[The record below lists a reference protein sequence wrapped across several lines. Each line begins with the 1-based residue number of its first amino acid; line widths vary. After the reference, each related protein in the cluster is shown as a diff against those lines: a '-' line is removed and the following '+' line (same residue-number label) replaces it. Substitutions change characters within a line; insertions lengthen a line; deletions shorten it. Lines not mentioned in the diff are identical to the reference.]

1 LKMNYVIDTYAWV
14 EYFRGTD
21 KGKKLQELLDQDHT
35 FITPICCIFELRSWA
50 LSGNLDFI
58 RILNVV
64 RSISGIESLKDADWE
79 EAAVV
84 RHKHR
89 KTIKDF
95 GLVDALI
102 VVVQQN
108 RHAKV
113 ISGDRHFK
121 TLKNVVYIGDN
132 EN

>member
-64 RSISGIESLKDADWE
+64 RSISGIESSKDNKGFW
-79 EAAVV
+79 
-84 RHKHR
+84 
-89 KTIKDF
+89 F
-95 GLVDALI
+95 G
-102 VVVQQN
+102 
-108 RHAKV
+108 
-113 ISGDRHFK
+113 
-121 TLKNVVYIGDN
+121 
-132 EN
+132 